1 MIGDRGY
8 GMVGFEDGRGVGEES
23 LRCTR
28 EWVSEEVVDNSRP
41 HQKEWEAGRR
51 WQTRY
56 FDLKKYT
63 LETTYAGIPIGG
75 ERSVGSE

>member
-1 MIGDRGY
+1 
-8 GMVGFEDGRGVGEES
+8 MVGFDVCGSKDGRGVGGES

-28 EWVSEEVVDNSRP
+28 EWVVEEVVGKARP